1 LNVLSN
7 CFKKQMSEQKKPT
20 SAQNGN
26 EDVRRMRRA
35 VQLGFCLNLAYKLM
49 EVVYLKRKS
58 FYLIEPFVLYARPGL
73 LFNSF
78 TDTYYR
84 LKSS

>member
-49 EVVYLKRKS
+49 EVVL
-58 FYLIEPFVLYARPGL
+58 
-73 LFNSF
+73 
-78 TDTYYR
+78 
-84 LKSS
+84 